1 MVRGSKSRRPVPESA
16 QNPQIQR
23 RLLAA
28 SGFSELGLYQEA
40 IEELESLPFELK
52 ETTVVLASWLE
63 LYQHWHK
70 WAEALSIAQRL
81 TELEPNE
88 PNWAIALAYATRR
101 ARGLTLAREVLQEA
115 SGKFENCAAIHFN
128 LACYAAQLGEL
139 DEAHLCLTRA
149 IELDR
154 AFATLAKTDP
164 DLAPIRS
171 RSPNN

>member
-1 MVRGSKSRRPVPESA
+1 VQDVPLDPQA
-16 QNPQIQR
+16 QRQ
-23 RLLAA
+23 LLAA
-28 SGFSELGLYQEA
+28 SGLSELGLYQEA
-40 IEELESLPFELK
+40 VDELESLPVEIK

-70 WAEALSIAQRL
+70 WAEALSVAQRL
-81 TELEPNE
+81 TELEPDE

-101 ARGLTLAREVLQEA
+101 TCGLRLAREVLQSAVE
-115 SGKFENCAAIHFN
+115 KFEHCAAIHFN

-139 DEAHLCLTRA
+139 DEAKVRLTRA

-154 AFATLAKTDP
+154 EFASLAKTDP

-171 RSPNN
+171 DDRPG

>member
-1 MVRGSKSRRPVPESA
+1 VQDVPLDPQA
-16 QNPQIQR
+16 QRQ
-23 RLLAA
+23 LVAA
-28 SGFSELGLYQEA
+28 SGLSELGLYQEA
-40 IEELESLPFELK
+40 VDELESLPVEIK

-70 WAEALSIAQRL
+70 WAEALAVAQRL
-81 TELEPNE
+81 TELEPDE

-101 ARGLTLAREVLQEA
+101 VCGLGLAREVLQSAVE
-115 SGKFENCAAIHFN
+115 KFENCAAIHFN

-139 DEAHLCLTRA
+139 DEAKVRLTRA

-154 AFATLAKTDP
+154 EFASLAKTDP

-171 RSPNN
+171 EDRPA